1 MTNGS
6 SWRSGWDVALLL
18 ACVAA
23 SGLVGCDEGAGDD
36 PGSTFIQEVPP
47 GLGGVGG
54 SGGSASGGEGGG
66 GGFPW
71 RSATYPQA
79 VQMPGEAPG
88 EARTTPTHAFVTAGD
103 ETQVYDIGQLE
114 RPRQVATL
122 PATGSLLAADQNAR
136 LPLLTR
142 TRLVRQRAADG
153 IALREVPSSELQV
166 FDVHSPVD
174 PRLVARVPLGASAF
188 LARRLSSFLFVAARE
203 PGPDYTGAQDALVLL
218 ALDLADPE
226 HPREVMRLSA
236 GENRTF
242 LANGLRRANTVL
254 YDGGDHFLLSSSWRS
269 GPSPP
274 GLPALTA
281 FELDPVA
288 ATIRERPL
296 LAPTSDEICWAGYSP
311 PRDGRPG
318 VLVTSS
324 LPETSGRGCGF
335 SVTPPALEMWTVPPV
350 GDPVLVERS
359 EPGPL
364 RALDFDPQ
372 RRRLT
377 LTELTGDLQV
387 IDLHDPSLPARTT
400 VAGVGAFHRLA
411 PIGDGRFALATGL
424 APPGV
429 CEDPDFTPEPSY
441 PIRLPPLGG
450 PAVSLID
457 IGDPA
462 LGTGFR
468 LVQRLC
474 GGGPTPTMA
483 GYGPTVTGRLATFY
497 RGRASLFDWNLPALA
512 TGGNALT
519 RILDWQQERD
529 AWGGLFH
536 DVRMTE
542 VPGGAG
548 FLLHSY
554 THLAGLTADGPTGP
568 LLGPLVSR
576 LDGPQELFTLDS
588 HLALLM
594 SPGGATPTSRELQ
607 IQALPLQPGA
617 PPLASLELPAGEGR
631 LLQHQQ
637 LLVFVSRS
645 CSTRPDGAC
654 AAGQSWQVFDLR
666 SPG

>member
-1 MTNGS
+1 
-6 SWRSGWDVALLL
+6 
-18 ACVAA
+18 
-23 SGLVGCDEGAGDD
+23 
-36 PGSTFIQEVPP
+36 
-47 GLGGVGG
+47 
-54 SGGSASGGEGGG
+54 
-66 GGFPW
+66 
-71 RSATYPQA
+71 
-79 VQMPGEAPG
+79 
-88 EARTTPTHAFVTAGD
+88 
-103 ETQVYDIGQLE
+103 
-114 RPRQVATL
+114 
-122 PATGSLLAADQNAR
+122 
-136 LPLLTR
+136 
-142 TRLVRQRAADG
+142 
-153 IALREVPSSELQV
+153 
-166 FDVHSPVD
+166 
-174 PRLVARVPLGASAF
+174 
-188 LARRLSSFLFVAARE
+188 
-203 PGPDYTGAQDALVLL
+203 
-218 ALDLADPE
+218 
-226 HPREVMRLSA
+226 
-236 GENRTF
+236 
-242 LANGLRRANTVL
+242 
-254 YDGGDHFLLSSSWRS
+254 
-269 GPSPP
+269 
-274 GLPALTA
+274 
-281 FELDPVA
+281 
-288 ATIRERPL
+288 
-296 LAPTSDEICWAGYSP
+296 
-311 PRDGRPG
+311 
-318 VLVTSS
+318 
-324 LPETSGRGCGF
+324 
-335 SVTPPALEMWTVPPV
+335 
-350 GDPVLVERS
+350 
-359 EPGPL
+359 
-364 RALDFDPQ
+364 
-372 RRRLT
+372 
-377 LTELTGDLQV
+377 
-387 IDLHDPSLPARTT
+387 
-400 VAGVGAFHRLA
+400 VGAFHRLA

-666 SPG
+666 SPGQPRPAGKLEMPDSWPESIALKDGLALLRLSQPQLSSDDFELLHVDLTDPDRPHLTSTALDSLTELGIPDAWYSLVADGKQPDTALYLTYRRKLGETIRDGRTSTRIQYLARRWIRKAGAWQRGPAFPLPGRLIAAWAAGDGTPLYLTSSWELDPDADPRAFPPVTQLRLSLLRRRGGSVPELLDSRTFEPHNGRAFDHLLPDGDRLFVAGRGWSGSGHLLIFDVSGGRLRPVHDAATSLPRMRLQAVRGNHLLLDDRVSTYVVDVTDPARPRAIKRVPAPATLDRSSPVIHHRASSLAAGSAPLQGPPEILLE